1 MGLATFITPL
11 AKGLVD
17 ETASYYAGVYIGK
30 NSQTSVLKRIEEAD
44 AVFRVGYFP
53 TDSNTGGFSSN
64 IPVDRLIDLNMGT
77 ATIFGQDSQT
87 VNQFGHVLVSM
98 ERASQPR
105 LPVQIGK
112 PSADLPVAS
121 ESTISQAYL
130 WSRFAS
136 FLNDG
141 DTIISETGTSSFA
154 LPDLPLR
161 KDCQV
166 LAQQLYDSIGWSV
179 GAAVGAAH
187 GIRDLD
193 CQKARKSGRVIV
205 FVGDGSL
212 QMTVQ
217 DLSALVRM
225 RARNVLVCILNN
237 DGYTVERILHG
248 PRRPYNDIVQWD
260 YSRLISCFDPTGESS
275 RSFKVTTEA
284 ELDSILGKLDGEF
297 PLTILD
303 MHVAKMDVPYALQA
317 FAMKSR
323 EHNAYGYAP
332 EYMN

>member
-1 MGLATFITPL
+1 
-11 AKGLVD
+11 
-17 ETASYYAGVYIGK
+17 
-30 NSQTSVLKRIEEAD
+30 
-44 AVFRVGYFP
+44 
-53 TDSNTGGFSSN
+53 
-64 IPVDRLIDLNMGT
+64 
-77 ATIFGQDSQT
+77 
-87 VNQFGHVLVSM
+87 
-98 ERASQPR
+98 
-105 LPVQIGK
+105 
-112 PSADLPVAS
+112 
-121 ESTISQAYL
+121 
-130 WSRFAS
+130 
-136 FLNDG
+136 
-141 DTIISETGTSSFA
+141 
-154 LPDLPLR
+154 
-161 KDCQV
+161 
-166 LAQQLYDSIGWSV
+166 
-179 GAAVGAAH
+179 
-187 GIRDLD
+187 
-193 CQKARKSGRVIV
+193 
-205 FVGDGSL
+205 
-212 QMTVQ
+212 MTVQ